1 MIHRL
6 FVPFAA
12 LAALAAC
19 AGSPQPDMTVEEF
32 LTLNQQVNRNSAAHL
47 QPDTR
52 RMVKAGEDAVAAV
65 REAQDAARSAGR
77 RPPNCLPDMQP
88 MTANDIVEALDT
100 LEMPAELRA
109 SETVRDALLTWAERT
124 YPCFG

>member
-1 MIHRL
+1 MINRL

-19 AGSPQPDMTVEEF
+19 AGSPEPDMTVEEY
-32 LTLNQQVNRNSAAHL
+32 LTLNDQVSRNSAAHL

-52 RMVKAGEDAVAAV
+52 RMLKAGEDAVAAV
-65 REAQDAARSAGR
+65 REAQDAARRQGR
-77 RPPNCLPDMQP
+77 RPPNCLPDTQSV
-88 MTANDIVEALDT
+88 TTVDILEALDS

-109 SETVRDALLTWAERT
+109 TETLEDALLTWAERT

>member
-6 FVPFAA
+6 FAPLAA

-19 AGSPQPDMTVEEF
+19 AGSPEPDMTVEAF
-32 LTLNQQVNRNSAAHL
+32 LTLNQQVSRNSAAHL

-52 RMVKAGEDAVAAV
+52 RMLKAAEDAVAVV
-65 REAQDAARSAGR
+65 REAQDAARRAGR
-77 RPPNCLPDMQP
+77 RPPNCLPDSRS
-88 MTANDIVEALDT
+88 MTSNDVVEALDT

>member
-6 FVPFAA
+6 FAPLAA

-19 AGSPQPDMTVEEF
+19 AGSPEPEMTVEEF
-32 LTLNQQVNRNSAAHL
+32 LTINQRVNQNSAAHL
-47 QPDTR
+47 QPETR
-52 RMVKAGEDAVAAV
+52 RMMKASEDAVAGV
-65 REAQDAARSAGR
+65 REAQDAARRAGR
-77 RPPNCLPDMQP
+77 RPPNCLPDTQP
-88 MTANDIVEALDT
+88 MTSNDVVEAIDT
-100 LEMPAELRA
+100 LEMPAELQA

>member
-1 MIHRL
+1 MIDRL
-6 FVPFAA
+6 FAPLAA

-19 AGSPQPDMTVEEF
+19 AGAPEPKMTVEEF

-65 REAQDAARSAGR
+65 REAQDAARRAGH
-77 RPPNCLPDMQP
+77 RPPNCLPDTQP
-88 MTANDIVEALDT
+88 LTPNDIVDALDT
-100 LEMPAELRA
+100 LEMPANLRA
-109 SETVRDALLTWAERT
+109 SETLEDALLTWAERT